1 MFFCHQA
8 SIQGFQEHLGLSSEK
23 TKQAITESALLAW
36 RAVKEEG
43 RVENMFLYVLSDSR
57 FHAIKTQQFKWTTGN
72 MCRYY
77 LLDRYPS
84 CLLDNIIFEQV
95 PGHVLVAG
103 SVGPYGACLGDGSEY
118 TGAYLQV

>member
-43 RVENMFLYVLSDSR
+43 RVENMFLYVLSDFMPSKLNSSNGGQG
-57 FHAIKTQQFKWTTGN
+57 I
-72 MCRYY
+72 CV
-77 LLDRYPS
+77 DRYPS